1 MINKTLPIKA
11 LSIRDFVF
19 ETKGL
24 SKEELITK
32 ADLLKLVLKE
42 LPTGKDK
49 TYYPIGCEVEALI
62 DFIHKIVWRL
72 TQNKFPGGF
81 DESYKSQYLEV
92 IRRYFPN
99 EK

>member
-24 SKEELITK
+24 SKDGLITK
-32 ADLLKLVLKE
+32 TDLLKLVLKE
-42 LPTGKDK
+42 LPTGKDEA
-49 TYYPIGCEVEALI
+49 YYLIGCEVEALI
-62 DFIHKIVWRL
+62 DYIHKIVWRL
-72 TQNKFPGGF
+72 TQNNFPGGF

-92 IRRYFPN
+92 ICRYFHN
-99 EK
+99 EE

>member
-1 MINKTLPIKA
+1 MINKTLPIQA

-24 SKEELITK
+24 SKDELITK

-42 LPTGKDK
+42 IPTGMDEA
-49 TYYPIGCEVEALI
+49 YYPIGCEVEALI

-72 TQNKFPGGF
+72 TQNQFPGNF
-81 DESYKSQYLEV
+81 DNSYKSQYLEV

-99 EK
+99 EE